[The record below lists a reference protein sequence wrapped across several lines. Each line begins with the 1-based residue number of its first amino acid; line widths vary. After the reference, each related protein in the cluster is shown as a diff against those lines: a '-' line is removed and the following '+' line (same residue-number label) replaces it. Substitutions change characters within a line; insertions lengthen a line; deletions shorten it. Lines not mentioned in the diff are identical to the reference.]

1 MDRFIKILTHLSKG
15 KRLSQI
21 QSKDAFLMIM
31 KGAITQAKVSAF
43 LMALKKGDETAEEI
57 VGAVKVLRK
66 LGLKI
71 KAPANAIDTCGT
83 GGDGLGTLNISTA
96 AAIITASCGIPVSK
110 HGNRSITS
118 KSGSADVLSALGVNI
133 NTEREKSE
141 RTLRDANIRFLMAPN
156 YHSAMK
162 QVAEV
167 RKDLGIRTIF
177 NILGPLLN
185 PAQCKYQLIGVYS
198 NKLVKTVAKVLT
210 KLNMKC
216 AWVVHGQDGLDEI
229 TTTGLTNV
237 AEIKGSKIRYFKI
250 NPRKFNI
257 PKASLKLL
265 KGGSPKR
272 NAEAIKNMLDGKKG
286 PFRDICLLN
295 AGAAIKI
302 SKTSI
307 GLSDGIKIAEAAI
320 ESGRAK
326 DTLKKLIKITNNK
339 K

>member
-31 KGAITQAKVSAF
+31 NGTITQAKVSAF

-133 NTEREKSE
+133 NIEREKSE
-141 RTLRDANIRFLMAPN
+141 RALRDANICFLMAPN

-162 QVAEV
+162 HVAEV
-167 RKDLGIRTIF
+167 RKD
-177 NILGPLLN
+177 LN

-198 NKLVKTVAKVLT
+198 NRLVKTVAKVLT

-250 NPRKFNI
+250 NPRKFDI